1 VETILV
7 ITQILAL
14 LCLSALCIYLIVVLL
29 RVREILS
36 NLERD
41 IKEMTTRAVPILEN
55 MEFITA
61 KVKTISENV
70 DDQVNSVRESI
81 VSMRQVAMNVVDL
94 ERKMQDRI
102 EGPILEGVAFVSAIF
117 KGVRTFVER
126 VRA

>member
-61 KVKTISENV
+61 KVKTISENI

>member
-14 LCLSALCIYLIVVLL
+14 LCLSALCIYMIVVLL

-41 IKEMTTRAVPILEN
+41 IKEMTVRAVPILEN

-61 KVKTISENV
+61 KVKTISENI

-94 ERKMQDRI
+94 ERKMQERI
-102 EGPILEGVAFVSAIF
+102 EGPILEGVAVVSAIF

-126 VRA
+126 VRT

>member
-14 LCLSALCIYLIVVLL
+14 LCLSALCIYMIVVLL

-41 IKEMTTRAVPILEN
+41 IKEMTVRAVPILEN

-61 KVKTISENV
+61 KVKTISENI

-94 ERKMQDRI
+94 ERKMQERI
-102 EGPILEGVAFVSAIF
+102 EGPILEGVAVVSAVF

-126 VRA
+126 VRT

>member
-7 ITQILAL
+7 VAQILAL
-14 LCLSALCIYLIVVLL
+14 LCLSALCIYMIVVLL

-61 KVKTISENV
+61 RVKTITENI
-70 DDQVNSVRESI
+70 DDQVNSVRDSI

-94 ERKMQDRI
+94 ERKMQERI

-126 VRA
+126 VRP

>member
-1 VETILV
+1 METILV
-7 ITQILAL
+7 VTQILAL
-14 LCLSALCIYLIVVLL
+14 LCLSALCIYMIVVLL

-61 KVKTISENV
+61 RVKTITENI

-94 ERKMQDRI
+94 ERKMQERI

-126 VRA
+126 VRP

>member
-1 VETILV
+1 
-7 ITQILAL
+7 
-14 LCLSALCIYLIVVLL
+14 VLL

-41 IKEMTTRAVPILEN
+41 IKEMTVRAVPILEN

-61 KVKTISENV
+61 KVKTISENI

-94 ERKMQDRI
+94 ERKMQERI
-102 EGPILEGVAFVSAIF
+102 EGPILEGVAVVSAIF

-126 VRA
+126 VRT

>member
-61 KVKTISENV
+61 RVKTITENI

-81 VSMRQVAMNVVDL
+81 VSIRQVAMNVVEL
-94 ERKMQDRI
+94 ERKVQDRV
-102 EGPILEGVAFVSAIF
+102 EGPILEGVAVASAIF

>member
-1 VETILV
+1 METILV

-61 KVKTISENV
+61 RVKTITENI

-81 VSMRQVAMNVVDL
+81 VSIRQVAMNVVEL
-94 ERKMQDRI
+94 ERKVQDRV
-102 EGPILEGVAFVSAIF
+102 EGPILEGVAVASAIF

>member
-1 VETILV
+1 METILV

-14 LCLSALCIYLIVVLL
+14 LCLSALCIYMIVVLL

-41 IKEMTTRAVPILEN
+41 IKEMTVRAVPILEN

-61 KVKTISENV
+61 KVKTISENI

-94 ERKMQDRI
+94 ERKMQERI
-102 EGPILEGVAFVSAIF
+102 EGPILEGVAVVSAIF

-126 VRA
+126 VRT

>member
-1 VETILV
+1 VEIILV
-7 ITQILAL
+7 VTQILAL

-61 KVKTISENV
+61 RVKTITENI

-94 ERKMQDRI
+94 ERKMQERI

-126 VRA
+126 VRP